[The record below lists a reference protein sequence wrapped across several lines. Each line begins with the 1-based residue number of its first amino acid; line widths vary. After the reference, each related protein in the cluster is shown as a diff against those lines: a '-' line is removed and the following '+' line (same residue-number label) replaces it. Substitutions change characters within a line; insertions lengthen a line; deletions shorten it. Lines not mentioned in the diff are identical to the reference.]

1 MPTYSVTIANDGG
14 MYGSYPSGRW
24 TMVLTKGDGTTV
36 TASAFTTYSDIV
48 SMQITGLIYQHD
60 GDGGAA
66 WYDVVG
72 QDNTAYILGGNTPDV
87 TTYNLNLT

>member
-1 MPTYSVTIANDGG
+1 
-14 MYGSYPSGRW
+14 
-24 TMVLTKGDGTTV
+24 MVLTKGDGTTV

-48 SMQITGLIYQHD
+48 SIQITGLIYQHD